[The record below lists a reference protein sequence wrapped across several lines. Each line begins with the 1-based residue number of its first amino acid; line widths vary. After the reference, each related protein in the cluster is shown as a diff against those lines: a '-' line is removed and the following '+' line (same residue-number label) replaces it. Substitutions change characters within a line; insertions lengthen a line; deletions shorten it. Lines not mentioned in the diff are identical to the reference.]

1 MEAGQQE
8 GEQPDVGT
16 ADAASAA
23 AESRRLTVDEA
34 GVRLDVWL
42 ARRCAPLSRSRLQAL
57 IAAGQVTVDGRP
69 ADARTRTRPGQQVS
83 VHVPPPA
90 TAEPLPEALPLDVVF
105 EDADLLVI
113 NKPPGIVVHPAP
125 GHAGGT
131 LVNAL
136 LHHCDDLGGVGGV
149 ERPGIV
155 HRLDKDTSGLM
166 VVAKHDAAH
175 LALAAQFQAGRVC
188 KRYLAL
194 VHSRPDRAQGRIE
207 TTIGRHTVD
216 RKRMA
221 VNPPRGKSAVSHYE
235 VLENLGDFTLL
246 SVRIETGR
254 THQIRVHMA
263 HLGLPIVGDPVY
275 GSRAL
280 DRALAACP
288 SRQLLHAAELAF
300 DHPSDGR
307 RLVFQRAPPPD
318 MATFIAHLRAA
329 GVRKDDASATTMG
342 VRNGAGRSRRRP

>member
-1 MEAGQQE
+1 MEAGQHQ
-8 GEQPDVGT
+8 GEQPDAGPT
-16 ADAASAA
+16 DAASAA
-23 AESRRLTVDEA
+23 VASRRLTVDEG

-42 ARRCAPLSRSRLQAL
+42 ARRCTPLSRSRLQSL

-69 ADARTRTRPGQQVS
+69 ADARIRTRPGQQVC
-83 VHVPPPA
+83 VHVPPPTA
-90 TAEPLPEALPLDVVF
+90 AEPLPEALPLDVVF
-105 EDADLLVI
+105 EDADLLVL

-194 VHSRPDRAQGRIE
+194 VHGRPDRAQGSIE
-207 TTIGRHTVD
+207 TTIGRHPVD

-221 VNPPRGKSAVSHYE
+221 VNPPRGKPAVSHYE
-235 VLENLGDFTLL
+235 VLDNLGDFTLL

-275 GSRAL
+275 GSRPR
-280 DRALAACP
+280 DRELAVCP

-307 RLVFQRAPPPD
+307 RLVFQRPPPPD

-329 GVRKDDASATTMG
+329 CVLKGAASATTPG
-342 VRNGAGRSRRRP
+342 ARNGAGRPRHRP

>member
-1 MEAGQQE
+1 MESGRQTSVETDDTQS
-8 GEQPDVGT
+8 
-16 ADAASAA
+16 DAASGTAT
-23 AESRRLTVDEA
+23 SRRLTVDEA

-57 IAAGQVTVDGRP
+57 IAAGLVTVDGQP
-69 ADARTRTRPGQQVS
+69 ASARAMTRPGQQVC
-83 VHVPPPA
+83 VNLPPPA
-90 TAEPLPEALPLDVVF
+90 PAEPLPEALPLDVVF

-113 NKPPGIVVHPAP
+113 DKPPGLVVHPAP

-194 VHSRPDRAQGRIE
+194 VHGRPARARGSIA
-207 TTIGRHTVD
+207 TTIGRHPVD

-221 VNPPRGKSAVSHYE
+221 VNPPRGKPAVSHYE
-235 VLENLGDFTLL
+235 VLEHLGDFTLL
-246 SVRIETGR
+246 QVRIETGR
-254 THQIRVHMA
+254 THQIRAHLA

-275 GSRAL
+275 GSRPR
-280 DRALAACP
+280 DRALKACP
-288 SRQLLHAAELAF
+288 SRQMLHAAELAF

-307 RLVFQRAPPPD
+307 RLVFQRPPPAD
-318 MATFIAHLRAA
+318 MAAFIEALRAA
-329 GVRKDDASATTMG
+329 HGCTDAGSSNPAG
-342 VRNGAGRSRRRP
+342 VRNGAVRSRHRP

>member
-1 MEAGQQE
+1 MEAGQHE
-8 GEQPDVGT
+8 GEQPDAGP

-23 AESRRLTVDEA
+23 AESRRLTVDAA

-42 ARRCAPLSRSRLQAL
+42 ARRCAPLSRSRLQTL
-57 IAAGQVTVDGRP
+57 IGAGQVTVDGRP
-69 ADARTRTRPGQQVS
+69 ASARTKTRPGQQVC
-83 VHVPPPA
+83 VNVPPPA
-90 TAEPLPEALPLDVVF
+90 PAEPQPEALPLDVVF
-105 EDADLLVI
+105 EDADILVL

-155 HRLDKDTSGLM
+155 HRLDKDTSGLL
-166 VVAKHDAAH
+166 VVAKNDAA
-175 LALAAQFQAGRVC
+175 LNALAAQFQAGRVC

-194 VHSRPDRAQGRIE
+194 VHGRPARAQGSIE
-207 TTIGRHTVD
+207 TTIGRHPVD

-221 VNPPRGKSAVSHYE
+221 VDPPHGKQAVSHYE
-235 VLENLGDFTLL
+235 VLETLGDLTLL
-246 SVRIETGR
+246 QVRIETGR
-254 THQIRVHMA
+254 THQIRVHLA

-275 GSRAL
+275 GSHAR
-280 DRALAACP
+280 DRALPECP

-300 DHPSDGR
+300 DHPIDGR
-307 RLVFQRAPPPD
+307 RLVFQRPPPPD
-318 MATFIAHLRAA
+318 MAAFIGHLRTAR
-329 GVRKDDASATTMG
+329 VRK
-342 VRNGAGRSRRRP
+342 

>member
-1 MEAGQQE
+1 VEAGQHE
-8 GEQPDVGT
+8 GEQPDAGP

-23 AESRRLTVDEA
+23 AESRRLTVDAA

-57 IAAGQVTVDGRP
+57 IVAGQVTVDGRP
-69 ADARTRTRPGQQVS
+69 ADARTRTRPGQQVC
-83 VHVPPPA
+83 VNVPPPA
-90 TAEPLPEALPLDVVF
+90 AAEPQPEALPLDVVF

-113 NKPPGIVVHPAP
+113 NKPPGLVVHPAP

-175 LALAAQFQAGRVC
+175 LALAAQFQTGDVGRC
-188 KRYLAL
+188 YLAL
-194 VHSRPDRAQGRIE
+194 VHGRPARAQGTIE
-207 TTIGRHTVD
+207 TTIGRHPVD

-221 VNPPRGKSAVSHYE
+221 ANPPRGKPAISHYE
-235 VLENLGDFTLL
+235 VVENLGGITLMR
-246 SVRIETGR
+246 VRLETGR
-254 THQIRVHMA
+254 THQIRVHLA
-263 HLGLPIVGDPVY
+263 HLGLPIIGDPVY
-275 GSRAL
+275 GSRAR
-280 DRALAACP
+280 DRAVPGVPA
-288 SRQLLHAAELAF
+288 RQMLHAAELAF
-300 DHPSDGR
+300 DHPADGR
-307 RLVFQRAPPPD
+307 RLVFQRPPPAD
-318 MATFIAHLRAA
+318 MTDLMARLRAL
-329 GVRKDDASATTMG
+329 
-342 VRNGAGRSRRRP
+342 

>member
-1 MEAGQQE
+1 MEAGQHE
-8 GEQPDVGT
+8 GEQPDAGP

-23 AESRRLTVDEA
+23 AESRRLTVDAA

-57 IAAGQVTVDGRP
+57 IVAGQVTVDGRP
-69 ADARTRTRPGQQVS
+69 ADARTRTRPGQQVC
-83 VHVPPPA
+83 VNVPPPA
-90 TAEPLPEALPLDVVF
+90 AAEPQPEALPLDVVF

-113 NKPPGIVVHPAP
+113 NKPPGLVVHPAP

-175 LALAAQFQAGRVC
+175 LALAAQFQTGDVGRC
-188 KRYLAL
+188 YLAL
-194 VHSRPDRAQGRIE
+194 VHGRPARAQGTIE
-207 TTIGRHTVD
+207 TTIGRHPVD

-221 VNPPRGKSAVSHYE
+221 ANPPRGKPAISHYE
-235 VLENLGDFTLL
+235 VVENLGGITLMR
-246 SVRIETGR
+246 VRLETGR
-254 THQIRVHMA
+254 THQIRVHLA
-263 HLGLPIVGDPVY
+263 HLGLPIIGDPVY
-275 GSRAL
+275 GSRAR
-280 DRALAACP
+280 DRAVPGVPA
-288 SRQLLHAAELAF
+288 RQMLHAAELAF
-300 DHPSDGR
+300 DHPADGR
-307 RLVFQRAPPPD
+307 RLVFQRPPPAD
-318 MATFIAHLRAA
+318 MTDLMARLRAL
-329 GVRKDDASATTMG
+329 
-342 VRNGAGRSRRRP
+342 